1 MKASYILAG
10 RLIAF
15 AGLMLIAV
23 LNATSGHTNYAVLI
37 AVFAVVTLALP
48 LRRRPKTSALYLR
61 NYAIGAAVMTFVSL
75 GLAVGI
81 LAAIETPRDVPR
93 GLFAAAACVGFA
105 YLTIQVGLMA
115 RRVGAADNDPPR
127 SDVTQ

>member
-1 MKASYILAG
+1 
-10 RLIAF
+10 
-15 AGLMLIAV
+15 
-23 LNATSGHTNYAVLI
+23 
-37 AVFAVVTLALP
+37 
-48 LRRRPKTSALYLR
+48 
-61 NYAIGAAVMTFVSL
+61 MTFVSL
-75 GLAVGI
+75 GLAVGS
-81 LAAIETPRDVPR
+81 LAAIETPRDVAR